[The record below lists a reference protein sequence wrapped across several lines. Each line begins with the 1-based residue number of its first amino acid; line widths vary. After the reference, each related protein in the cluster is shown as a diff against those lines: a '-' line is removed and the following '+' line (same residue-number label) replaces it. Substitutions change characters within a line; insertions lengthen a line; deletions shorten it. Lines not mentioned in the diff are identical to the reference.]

1 MGGGSAPKERFG
13 GAARSGWT
21 ASSMSLEQASPKKL
35 ERVAGLVSDALSAA
49 RSASS
54 RMRTSGPA
62 TAEPQAPVG
71 TSSTSTTI

>member
-1 MGGGSAPKERFG
+1 
-13 GAARSGWT
+13 
-21 ASSMSLEQASPKKL
+21 MSLEQASPKKL